1 MRALLAALFDW
12 VEYGIAPPE
21 VGESLANRGG
31 PSGVE
36 RWSDPS
42 AFPRHEPG
50 SAPARVRSRIMS
62 TSNSL
67 NTPIIW
73 NKGLAG
79 RRRGVD
85 RLLMEI
91 EVDPGAADL
100 AEETDKV
107 LQRTAQAVDTDGP
120 RPGRTCGGSRRS
132 GGDRSRG
139 GGCGLSSRKYLGR
152 RGGHIDIAAAAV
164 RTHQSLT
171 PVKNACLRAMPL
183 GLFRGSGSN

>member
-1 MRALLAALFDW
+1 
-12 VEYGIAPPE
+12 
-21 VGESLANRGG
+21 
-31 PSGVE
+31 
-36 RWSDPS
+36 
-42 AFPRHEPG
+42 
-50 SAPARVRSRIMS
+50 MS

-107 LQRTAQAVDTDGP
+107 LQRTAQAVDTDG
-120 RPGRTCGGSRRS
+120 RDQVELAA
-132 GGDRSRG
+132 DRVAQEVIEAGAAVAAFRAG
-139 GGCGLSSRKYLGR
+139 NTLVDV
-152 RGGHIDIAAAAV
+152 GGHIDSAAAAV

-183 GLFRGSGSN
+183 GLFSGVWL